1 MSFFD
6 KLRTQKLLSFTLM
19 LFTLSIG
26 IVLGTL
32 ISSGVK
38 AAKDNSQAPGA
49 TPLVIPNPVELSNA
63 FTQIAKQVEPSVVN
77 ISVTYNAKPSRGR
90 VNSRQR
96 QAIPDDGDNSGSM
109 DDFLRRFINPFG
121 GDGPEMQNNQGK
133 ALGSGVVV
141 DAAGYILTNNHVV
154 DKADRIQVKF
164 PGDANQYDAK
174 VVGTDPA
181 TDLAVV
187 RVEGKH
193 NLSPAKIGN
202 SDAVQV
208 GDWAMA
214 IGSPFGFDATVT
226 AGIISA
232 KERTMQDDNS
242 MQFQHFLQTDAAINP
257 GNSGG
262 PLLNMRGE
270 VIGINTAI
278 ASRTGGYQGIGF
290 ALPINTAASVYNEI
304 IKNGKVTR
312 GSIGIQFSPSDLPE
326 TQAMLKASGASDGV
340 VILDVTPGGP
350 SEKAGIKSQDIIIAI
365 NGKTIHVGDDLVS
378 MVTATPVGSTLN
390 VTVLRD
396 GKRDNYKVVVGNM
409 AQVFPDQFGGSG
421 QSEQSRPEYHPPD
434 RSPARKHGSQ
444 GEGRSAGGGSG
455 TQLFCRRPPFIHRR
469 RHPFRRL
476 RGKRNPGDSDHQFGG
491 GHEAR
496 PGQPQAR
503 RFRETPHH
511 AADQSQEQHLGFG
524 LPGRR
529 PAEHFAVTLQLYG
542 AAGLFPAAV
551 FLSAHPVT
559 LEH

>member
-1 MSFFD
+1 M
-6 KLRTQKLLSFTLM
+6 LSFTLM

-49 TPLVIPNPVELSNA
+49 TPLVIPSPVELSNT
-63 FTQIAKQVEPSVVN
+63 FTQIAKQVEPSVVK
-77 ISVTYNAKPSRGR
+77 ISVTYNARPSRLRTGQR
-90 VNSRQR
+90 R
-96 QAIPDDGDNSGSM
+96 QANPDDGDDSGGM
-109 DDFLRRFINPFG
+109 DEFFRFFGNPFG
-121 GDGPEMQNNQGK
+121 GGTPEMPGGRGT

-164 PGDANQYDAK
+164 LGDPTQYEAK
-174 VVGTDPA
+174 VIGTDIP

-193 NLSPAKIGN
+193 NLTPAKIGN

-214 IGSPFGFDATVT
+214 IGSPFDFDATVT

-232 KERTMQDDNS
+232 KERTMQGDSS

-278 ASRTGGYQGIGF
+278 ASQSGGYQGIGF
-290 ALPINTAASVYNEI
+290 ALPINTAAGVYNDI

-312 GSIGIQFSPSDLPE
+312 GSIGISFIPSDGKEAL
-326 TQAMLKASGASDGV
+326 AALKASGTNEGV
-340 VILDVTPGGP
+340 FIKEVKAGGP
-350 SEKAGIKSQDIIIAI
+350 AEKAGIKDGDVIVAI
-365 NGKTIHVGDDLVS
+365 DGKPIHMGDDLVN
-378 MVTATPVGSTLN
+378 MVTATPVGSALN

-396 GKRDNYKVVVGNM
+396 GKRDNYKVVVGNL
-409 AQVFPDQFGGSG
+409 AQIFPETFGAAEQTEAPKAEGTAVSFGMTIQPLTDRQREAMGLKEKEGVRVQSVESGSFA
-421 QSEQSRPEYHPPD
+421 ED
-434 RSPARKHGSQ
+434 IDLA
-444 GEGRSAGGGSG
+444 AGYVILSINGIPVSSVEDV
-455 TQLFCRRPPFIHRR
+455 
-469 RHPFRRL
+469 
-476 RGKRNPGDSDHQFGG
+476 KRVQAALKPGDAVKFHVMHRANRSNDWISDYLAG
-491 GHEAR
+491 
-496 PGQPQAR
+496 
-503 RFRETPHH
+503 
-511 AADQSQEQHLGFG
+511 L
-524 LPGRR
+524 LPGNGR
-529 PAEHFAVTLQLYG
+529 
-542 AAGLFPAAV
+542 
-551 FLSAHPVT
+551 
-559 LEH
+559 

>member
-1 MSFFD
+1 MSFVD

-38 AAKDNSQAPGA
+38 AAKDNNQAPGA

-77 ISVTYNAKPSRGR
+77 ISVTYGARPSR
-90 VNSRQR
+90 SRIVQR
-96 QAIPDDGDNSGSM
+96 HQLNPDDGDSGGGV
-109 DDFLRRFINPFG
+109 DEFFRRFMNPFG
-121 GDGPEMQNNQGK
+121 GDGPEMPGGEGK

-154 DKADRIQVKF
+154 DKAARLQVKF
-164 PGDANQYDAK
+164 PGDSNQYEAK
-174 VVGTDPA
+174 IVGTDPA
-181 TDLAVV
+181 TDLAVIH
-187 RVEGKH
+187 VEGKR
-193 NLSPAKIGN
+193 NLTPVKIGN

-232 KERTMQDDNS
+232 KERTMNDDNS

-270 VIGINTAI
+270 VVGINTAI

-290 ALPINTAASVYNEI
+290 ALPINTAAAVYNEI

-312 GSIGIQFSPSDLPE
+312 GSIGISFIPSDDARASAALR
-326 TQAMLKASGASDGV
+326 ASGAAEGAFIV
-340 VILDVTPGGP
+340 EVTPGGP
-350 SEKAGIKSQDIIIAI
+350 AEKAGIQKGDVIVAI
-365 NGKTIHVGDDLVS
+365 NGKAIHVGDELINT
-378 MVTATPVGSTLN
+378 VTGTPVGNNLN
-390 VTVLRD
+390 ITVLRD

-409 AQVFPDQFGGSG
+409 AQIFPDQFGGSE
-421 QSEQSRPEYHPPD
+421 QAEQSKPEATSMSFGMTIVPLTESQRD
-434 RSPARKHGSQ
+434 RMDLK
-444 GEGRSAGGGSG
+444 EKGGVRVAEVEPNSFADDLHLVSG
-455 TQLFCRRPPFIHRR
+455 DVILSIGYVDKGVPVTQAVASVEDVKRVQAL
-469 RHPFRRL
+469 L
-476 RGKRNPGDSDHQFGG
+476 RPGDSVKLHILHRDNP
-491 GHEAR
+491 R
-496 PGQPQAR
+496 SS
-503 RFRETPHH
+503 TWYS
-511 AADQSQEQHLGFG
+511 D
-524 LPGRR
+524 
-529 PAEHFAVTLQLYG
+529 YK
-542 AAGLFPAAV
+542 AGVVPSTV
-551 FLSAHPVT
+551 R
-559 LEH
+559 

>member
-1 MSFFD
+1 MSFVD
-6 KLRTQKLLSFTLM
+6 RIRTQKLLSFTLM

-32 ISSGVK
+32 IGSGVK

-77 ISVTYNAKPSRGR
+77 ISVTYNARPSRAR
-90 VNSRQR
+90 ASQRRPVN
-96 QAIPDDGDNSGSM
+96 PDDGDNGGV
-109 DDFLRRFINPFG
+109 DDFFRRFINPFG

-154 DKADRIQVKF
+154 DKADRLQVKF

-181 TDLAVV
+181 TDLAVI
-187 RVEGKH
+187 RVEGKQ
-193 NLSPAKIGN
+193 NLTPVKIGN

-232 KERTMQDDNS
+232 KERTMNDDNS

-278 ASRTGGYQGIGF
+278 ASHTGGYQGIGF
-290 ALPINTAASVYNEI
+290 ALPINTAAAVYNEI

-312 GSIGIQFSPSDLPE
+312 GSIGVTFIPSDEPRA
-326 TQAMLKASGASDGV
+326 QAALKASGTNDGV
-340 VILDVTPGGP
+340 FIIEATPGGP
-350 SEKAGIKSQDIIIAI
+350 AEKAGLQKGDIIVGV
-365 NGKTIHVGDDLVS
+365 NGKTIHVGDDLLNV
-378 MVTATPVGSTLN
+378 VTTTPVGNTLN
-390 VTVLRD
+390 ITVLRD
-396 GKRDNYKVVVGNM
+396 GKRDNYKIVVGNM
-409 AQVFPDQFGGSG
+409 AQIFPDQFGGG
-421 QSEQSRPEYHPPD
+421 EQNEQAKPEGASVSFGMTIVPLTD
-434 RSPARKHGSQ
+434 RQRENMDLKEKGGVRVAEVEPNSFADDLHLA
-444 GEGRSAGGGSG
+444 AGDVILSIGYVVKG
-455 TQLFCRRPPFIHRR
+455 TPVTQPVSSVEDV
-469 RHPFRRL
+469 
-476 RGKRNPGDSDHQFGG
+476 KRVQALLKPGDSVKLHILHRDNPRSGTWVSDYRAG
-491 GHEAR
+491 VVPNSAR
-496 PGQPQAR
+496 
-503 RFRETPHH
+503 
-511 AADQSQEQHLGFG
+511 
-524 LPGRR
+524 
-529 PAEHFAVTLQLYG
+529 
-542 AAGLFPAAV
+542 
-551 FLSAHPVT
+551 
-559 LEH
+559 

>member
-1 MSFFD
+1 MSFVD
-6 KLRTQKLLSFTLM
+6 RIRTQKLLSFTLM

-32 ISSGVK
+32 IGSGVK

-77 ISVTYNAKPSRGR
+77 ISVTYNARPSRAR
-90 VNSRQR
+90 ASQRRPVN
-96 QAIPDDGDNSGSM
+96 PDDGDNGGV
-109 DDFLRRFINPFG
+109 DDFFRRFINPFG

-154 DKADRIQVKF
+154 DKADRLQVKF

-181 TDLAVV
+181 TDLAVI
-187 RVEGKH
+187 RVEGKQ
-193 NLSPAKIGN
+193 NLTPVKIGN

-232 KERTMQDDNS
+232 KARTMNDDNS

-278 ASRTGGYQGIGF
+278 ASHTGGYQGIGF
-290 ALPINTAASVYNEI
+290 ALPINTAAAVYNEI

-312 GSIGIQFSPSDLPE
+312 GSIGVTFIPSDEPRA
-326 TQAMLKASGASDGV
+326 QAALKASGTNDGV
-340 VILDVTPGGP
+340 FIIEATPGGP
-350 SEKAGIKSQDIIIAI
+350 AEKAGLQKGDIIVGV
-365 NGKTIHVGDDLVS
+365 NGKTIHVGDDLLNV
-378 MVTATPVGSTLN
+378 VTTTPVGNTLN
-390 VTVLRD
+390 ITVLRD
-396 GKRDNYKVVVGNM
+396 GKRDNYKIVVGNM
-409 AQVFPDQFGGSG
+409 AQIFPDQFGGG
-421 QSEQSRPEYHPPD
+421 EQNEQAKPEGASVSFGMTIVPLTD
-434 RSPARKHGSQ
+434 RQRENMDLKEKGGVRVAEVEPNSFADDLHLA
-444 GEGRSAGGGSG
+444 AGDVILSIGYVVKG
-455 TQLFCRRPPFIHRR
+455 TPVTQPVSSVEDV
-469 RHPFRRL
+469 
-476 RGKRNPGDSDHQFGG
+476 KRVQALLKPGDSVKLHILHRDNPRSGTWVSDYRAG
-491 GHEAR
+491 VVPNSAR
-496 PGQPQAR
+496 
-503 RFRETPHH
+503 
-511 AADQSQEQHLGFG
+511 
-524 LPGRR
+524 
-529 PAEHFAVTLQLYG
+529 
-542 AAGLFPAAV
+542 
-551 FLSAHPVT
+551 
-559 LEH
+559 